1 MNIGIIVAMS
11 KELRL
16 ILPLLDNASTE
27 TRGDTTFH
35 LGDIGPHRVALMECG
50 IGKVNAAMGA
60 TLLAEYFSPDLV
72 INTGVAAGAGPEV
85 AVMDTV
91 IAIALAHHDFWCIGE
106 EWGRVP
112 GSPRLFPAVGYA
124 ELIAPEASVKH
135 GLIVSGELFISCR
148 EEVDVIRSHF
158 PDVMAV
164 DMESAA
170 IAQVCHHFGIPFF
183 CMRVISDSPWCS
195 HDNSR
200 QYSDF
205 WEDAPR
211 HSFALLRQ
219 LLEKL
224 PSHK

>member
-1 MNIGIIVAMS
+1 MS

-16 ILPLLDNASTE
+16 ILPMLDNPTEE
-27 TRGDTTFH
+27 TRGGFTFH
-35 LGDIGPHRVALMECG
+35 CGHIGVHSVALMECG

-60 TLLAEYFSPDLV
+60 TLMADHYSPDLI

-91 IAIALAHHDFWCIGE
+91 IATSLAHHDFWCIGE

-112 GSPRLFPAVGYA
+112 GSPRFLPAVTFDDILDG
-124 ELIAPEASVKH
+124 PGVKR
-135 GLIVSGELFISCR
+135 GMIVSGELFISKR
-148 EEVDVIRSHF
+148 QEVELIRSRF
-158 PDVMAV
+158 PEALAV

-170 IAQVCHHFGIPFF
+170 IAQVCQHLSIPYF

-200 QYSDF
+200 QYTDF
-205 WEDAPR
+205 WEDAPL
-211 HSFALLRQ
+211 HSFSLVRK
-219 LLEKL
+219 LLESL
-224 PSHK
+224 

>member
-1 MNIGIIVAMS
+1 MS

-16 ILPLLDNASTE
+16 ILPLLDNPVEE
-27 TRGDTTFH
+27 TRGATTFH
-35 LGDIGPHRVALMECG
+35 RGTIGGHTVIVMECG

-60 TLLAEYFSPDLV
+60 TLMADHYSPDLV

-91 IAIALAHHDFWCIGE
+91 IATSLAHHDFWCIGE

-112 GSPRLFPAVGYA
+112 GSPRMLPAVTFEEVLEG
-124 ELIAPEASVKH
+124 PSVKR
-135 GLIVSGELFISCR
+135 GLIVSGELFISKR
-148 EEVDVIRSHF
+148 EEVDLIRSRF
-158 PDVMAV
+158 PGVLAV

-170 IAQVCHHFGIPFF
+170 IAQVCERLSIPYF

-200 QYSDF
+200 QYADF

-211 HSFALLRQ
+211 HSFSLVRK
-219 LLEKL
+219 LLESL
-224 PSHK
+224 PEK